1 MRGRAGDAKL
11 RLATIRLD
19 PNSAALTPAMID
31 AVIDPAQ
38 RQSRSMSEWHSVR
51 QPA

>member
-1 MRGRAGDAKL
+1 MRGSAGDAKL

-19 PNSAALTPAMID
+19 PNSAALTPAMIY

-38 RQSRSMSEWHSVR
+38 RQSCSMSERHRIR
-51 QPA
+51 QPS